1 MKGWWLA
8 LCLGLALLLA
18 PGLQPGMAL
27 AAPSVVGA
35 GMETAA
41 DMGAGTSAGAK
52 ADGPAR
58 ADAEARAG
66 AAAIELLRLRV
77 LAEQRSCWLQ
87 AEAAG
92 WGPWLERQRGFA
104 GRELYWNA
112 RDAEGV
118 LLIRWRRASDWH
130 GLAEASLV
138 EPQQRFEA
146 EARRC
151 LALPATADNPFA
163 LLGSAELLP
172 QP

>member
-8 LCLGLALLLA
+8 LCLGLALLVA
-18 PGLQPGMAL
+18 SGLQPGMAL
-27 AAPSVVGA
+27 AAPSVVGPGLA
-35 GMETAA
+35 AAA
-41 DMGAGTSAGAK
+41 DVGAK

-77 LAEQRSCWLQ
+77 PADQRSCWLQ

-92 WGPWLERQRGFA
+92 WGPWLERQQGFA

-112 RDAEGV
+112 REAEGV
-118 LLIRWRRASDWH
+118 LLIRWRRAADWH

-138 EPQQRFEA
+138 EPQQRFEE

>member
-8 LCLGLALLLA
+8 LSLGLALLVA
-18 PGLQPGMAL
+18 PGLHPAMAH
-27 AAPSVVGA
+27 ATTGVAGA
-35 GMETAA
+35 GARAE
-41 DMGAGTSAGAK
+41 AGAF
-52 ADGPAR
+52 
-58 ADAEARAG
+58 EF
-66 AAAIELLRLRV
+66 LRLRV
-77 LAEQRSCWLQ
+77 PAEQRNCWLQ
-87 AEAAG
+87 AEAVG
-92 WGPWLERQRGFA
+92 WGPWLERQQGFA
-104 GRELYWNA
+104 GRELFWNA
-112 RDAEGV
+112 RDTEGV

-130 GLAEASLV
+130 GLAETSLA

>member
-8 LCLGLALLLA
+8 LCLGLALLVA

-35 GMETAA
+35 GVAAAA
-41 DMGAGTSAGAK
+41 DVGAK
-52 ADGPAR
+52 PDGPAR

-77 LAEQRSCWLQ
+77 TADQRSCWLQ
-87 AEAAG
+87 AEAVG
-92 WGPWLERQRGFA
+92 WGPWLERQKGFA

-112 RDAEGV
+112 REAEGV

-151 LALPATADNPFA
+151 LALPATADNPFV

>member
-8 LCLGLALLLA
+8 LCLGLALLVA

-27 AAPSVVGA
+27 AAPSGA
-35 GMETAA
+35 GAGVASGA
-41 DMGAGTSAGAK
+41 DVGAK

-77 LAEQRSCWLQ
+77 PAEQRSCWLQ
-87 AEAAG
+87 AEATG
-92 WGPWLERQRGFA
+92 WGPWLERQQGFA

-112 RDAEGV
+112 RDEEGV
-118 LLIRWRRASDWH
+118 LLISWRRASDWH
-130 GLAEASLV
+130 GLAEASLA

-151 LALPATADNPFA
+151 LALPATTDIPFA

>member
-8 LCLGLALLLA
+8 LCLGLALLVA

-27 AAPSVVGA
+27 AAPGAAGSGLEAGADVAARADVGA
-35 GMETAA
+35 G
-41 DMGAGTSAGAK
+41 AG
-52 ADGPAR
+52 
-58 ADAEARAG
+58 
-66 AAAIELLRLRV
+66 AIELLRLRV
-77 LAEQRSCWLQ
+77 PAEQRNCWLQ
-87 AEAAG
+87 AEAVG
-92 WGPWLERQRGFA
+92 WGPWLERQQGFA
-104 GRELYWNA
+104 GRELFWNA
-112 RDAEGV
+112 RDTEGV

-130 GLAEASLV
+130 GLAETSLA

-151 LALPATADNPFA
+151 LALPTTADNPFA

>member
-1 MKGWWLA
+1 
-8 LCLGLALLLA
+8 
-18 PGLQPGMAL
+18 MAF
-27 AAPSVVGA
+27 AAPSIAGAGEGVGA
-35 GMETAA
+35 GA
-41 DMGAGTSAGAK
+41 DVAT
-52 ADGPAR
+52 P
-58 ADAEARAG
+58 AG

-77 LAEQRSCWLQ
+77 PAAQRSCWLQ

-92 WGPWLERQRGFA
+92 WGPWLQRQQGFA
-104 GRELYWNA
+104 GRELFWNA

-118 LLIRWRRASDWH
+118 LLIRWRRPGDWH
-130 GLAEASLV
+130 GIAAASLA

-151 LALPATADNPFA
+151 LALAATADNPFV